1 MRIRTRLALA
11 PLLLI
16 ACGGGTDRP
25 SPTSPTSASAT
36 PPVTTTTARAPAKS
50 SPYPE
55 SVKKPVVEDYFGT
68 KVTDDYR
75 WMEDAKDANVVAW
88 TDAQNKVTRGKL
100 DAMEGRA
107 KVRARVAE
115 LLSQRPASFD
125 EVTVSGEQ
133 VFALKMQPPKQ
144 QPFLVL
150 YADAAKQNEKLVL
163 DPNVLDAS
171 GKTAIDFF
179 VPSRDGK
186 KVAVS
191 LSVGGSEAGDVR
203 IYDVATGKA
212 LPDVLAH
219 VNGGTAG
226 GSVTWNADGSGL
238 WYTRYPR
245 EGERPKA
252 DLDFY
257 QQLYFHKL
265 GAPVASDV
273 YVLGKD
279 LPRIAEIKV
288 TTSGDGKSVLAT
300 VENGDGGE
308 FAFYVTDD
316 KGNFSQI
323 AKFEDKIVDARF
335 GSDGALYLLSRKGTP
350 KGALHRL
357 AKPFATSKPVVLVPE
372 GDGVI
377 QHYAVTKSHVYVAE
391 LLGGPSRLRTFSLKA
406 GKAEAP
412 EAIELAFKIAAV
424 GGLEKIGADDVLYRA
439 ESFTNAPGW
448 FRYSA
453 AAKKSIPTQ
462 LVQATPYSMDDVEVV
477 RETCKS
483 KDGTD
488 VPLNVLRKKGI
499 ALDGSSPA
507 LLTGY
512 GGYGVSRT
520 PRLRPMNRLW
530 LDQGGV
536 FAEANLRGGGEFGEA
551 WHEAGKL
558 ANKQN
563 VFDDFYACAQT
574 LVTKGYT
581 KPERLA
587 AIGGSNG
594 GLLMGAQIVQ
604 HPEAYRAV
612 VSAVGIYDMM
622 RVETTPNGAFNVTEF
637 GTVKDEKIFRALL
650 AYSPFHNVKDGV
662 KYPSVLFTTGA
673 NDPRVEPYNSRKM
686 TARLQAAT
694 ASDHPVLLRADA
706 DTGHGIGTPLN
717 AAIEESTDIYTF
729 FLNELGVQ
737 AK

>member
-1 MRIRTRLALA
+1 MA
-11 PLLLI
+11 PSSK
-16 ACGGGTDRP
+16 P
-25 SPTSPTSASAT
+25 SPFPAT
-36 PPVTTTTARAPAKS
+36 P
-50 SPYPE
+50 
-55 SVKKPVVEDYFGT
+55 KKPVTDEYFGT

-75 WMEDAKDANVVAW
+75 WMEDGKSPDVVAW
-88 TDAQNKVTRGKL
+88 TDAQNKLTRSKL
-100 DAMEGRA
+100 DAMEGRS

-125 EVTVSGEQ
+125 EVTASGEQ
-133 VFALKMQPPKQ
+133 VFALKTQPPKQ
-144 QPFLVL
+144 QPMLVL
-150 YADAAKQNEKLVL
+150 YADATKQAEKVVL
-163 DPNVLDAS
+163 DPNVLDTT

-191 LSVGGSEAGDVR
+191 LSVGGSEAGDVHV
-203 IYDVATGKA
+203 YDVATGKA
-212 LPDVLAH
+212 APDVLVH

-226 GSVTWNADGSGL
+226 GSVAWNADGTGL
-238 WYTRYPR
+238 YYTRYPH
-245 EGERPKA
+245 EGERPKP

-257 QQLYFHKL
+257 QQLFFHKL
-265 GAPVASDV
+265 GTPATADT
-273 YVLGKD
+273 YALGKE

-308 FAFYVTDD
+308 YAFWVTDD
-316 KGNFSQI
+316 KGAFVQI
-323 AKFEDKIVDARF
+323 AHFEDKIVDARF

-357 AKPFATSKPVVLVPE
+357 TKPFATSKPSLLVPE

-377 QHYAVTKSHVYVAE
+377 EHFAATKSHLYVAE
-391 LLGGPSRLRTFSLKA
+391 LLGGPSRLRTFKLAA

-412 EAIELAFKIAAV
+412 ETIELAFKIAGV

-439 ESFTNAPGW
+439 ESYTNAPGW

-453 AAKKSIPTQ
+453 AAKKSTATQ
-462 LVQATPYSMDDVEVV
+462 LAQAMPYSMDDVEVV

-488 VPLNVLRKKGI
+488 VPLNVVRKKGI
-499 ALDGSSPA
+499 VLDGSSPA
-507 LLTGY
+507 LLNGY
-512 GGYGVSRT
+512 GGFGLART
-520 PRLRPMNRLW
+520 PRMRPMNRLW

-574 LVTKGYT
+574 LVSKGYT

-587 AIGGSNG
+587 AYGGSNG
-594 GLLMGAQIVQ
+594 GLLMGAEIVQ
-604 HPEAYRAV
+604 HPEAYRVV
-612 VSAVGIYDMM
+612 VSSVGIYDML
-622 RVETTPNGAFNVTEF
+622 RSETTPNGAFNVTEY
-637 GTVKDEKIFRALL
+637 GSTKDEKLFRALL
-650 AYSPFHNVKDGV
+650 AYSPLHNVKDGTT
-662 KYPSVLFTTGA
+662 YPSLLFMTGA

-686 TARLQAAT
+686 TARLQAA
-694 ASDHPVLLRADA
+694 SSSSRPILLRADA

-717 AAIEESTDIYTF
+717 AAIEESTDMFAFI
-729 FLNELGVQ
+729 LNELGVA

>member
-25 SPTSPTSASAT
+25 SPTSPTSAVPTAPTATT
-36 PPVTTTTARAPAKS
+36 PPPAPAKANA
-50 SPYPE
+50 YPE

-75 WMEDAKDANVVAW
+75 WMEDGKDANVVAW
-88 TDAQNKVTRGKL
+88 TDAQNRLTRGKL

-133 VFALKMQPPKQ
+133 VFALKRQPPKQ

-163 DPNVLDAS
+163 DPNVLDPS

-191 LSVGGSEAGDVR
+191 LSVGGSEAGDVH

-265 GAPVASDV
+265 GAPVASDT
-273 YVLGKD
+273 YVLGKE

-335 GSDGALYLLSRKGTP
+335 GSDGALYLLSRKGAP

-357 AKPFATSKPVVLVPE
+357 AKPFATSKPVLLVPE

-377 QHYAVTKSHVYVAE
+377 EHYAVTKSHVYVAE
-391 LLGGPSRLRTFSLKA
+391 QLGGPSRLRTFSLKA
-406 GKAEAP
+406 GKAETP
-412 EAIELAFKIAAV
+412 EVIELAFKIAAV

-439 ESFTNAPGW
+439 ESYTNAPGW

-453 AAKKSIPTQ
+453 AAKKSTPTQ
-462 LVQATPYSMDDVEVV
+462 LSQATPYSMDDVEVV

-499 ALDGSSPA
+499 VLDGSSPA

-536 FAEANLRGGGEFGEA
+536 FAEANLRGGGEFGES
-551 WHEAGKL
+551 WHDAGKL

-594 GLLMGAQIVQ
+594 GLLMGAEIVQ

-694 ASDHPVLLRADA
+694 ASDHPILIRADA
-706 DTGHGIGTPLN
+706 DTGHGMDTPLN
-717 AAIEESTDIYTF
+717 ASIEENTDVYTF
-729 FLNELGVQ
+729 FLNELGVT